1 MNSSIMNTYNR
12 YPVSFE
18 SGKGPW
24 LKSKDGKDYL
34 DFAAG
39 IAVNILGHNHPELNE
54 VMKESADKIWHLS
67 NLYEI
72 PEQEKLAK
80 KLCSLSFAEKVFFC
94 NSGAES
100 VEGAIKVARKYF
112 YSMGET
118 RRNEIITFSGSFHG
132 RTLATL
138 AAAGNSSYL
147 EGFGPTPKGFI
158 SVPFGNHEAFKNA
171 ITENTAG
178 VLIESIQGEGGIRV
192 IPEDCLRAIRK
203 ICTEK
208 RILLIFDEVQSGV
221 CRTGK
226 FFGYEWASVQPDIVT
241 LAKALGGGFPIGAIL
256 TTNEIAKSM
265 VNGSHGSTFG
275 GNPLACLIGD
285 KVLEIIEKEK
295 IISNVSVISKI
306 LFEGL
311 DVLLKKHDNKI
322 SGIRGKGLMIGI
334 ECLEKNSLITE
345 QAFKEGLLLV
355 NAGDNVVRI
364 LPPLNISKSDALLGI
379 ERLDQALSNIRL

>member
-18 SGKGPW
+18 SGHGPW

-39 IAVNILGHNHPELNE
+39 IAVNILGHNHPDLNE
-54 VMKESADKIWHLS
+54 AMKVSADKIWHLS

-100 VEGAIKVARKYF
+100 VEGAIKIARKYF
-112 YSMGET
+112 YTMGET
-118 RRNEIITFSGSFHG
+118 ERNEIITFSGSFHG

-138 AAAGNSSYL
+138 AAAANSRYL
-147 EGFGPTPKGFI
+147 EGFGPIPKGFV

-171 ITENTAG
+171 INENTAG

-208 RILLIFDEVQSGV
+208 GILLIFDEVQSGV

-226 FFGYEWASVQPDIVT
+226 FFGYEWASVKPDIVT
-241 LAKALGGGFPIGAIL
+241 LAKALGGGFPLGAIL
-256 TTNEIAKSM
+256 TTNEVAKSM

-275 GNPLACLIGD
+275 GNPLACMIGD

-295 IISNVSVISKI
+295 IITNVSVISKI

-311 DVLLKKHDNKI
+311 SDLLKKHDNKI
-322 SGIRGKGLMIGI
+322 FGIRGKGLMIGI

-355 NAGDNVVRI
+355 NAGDNVVRM
-364 LPPLNISKSDALLGI
+364 LPPLNISESDALLGI
-379 ERLDQALSNIRL
+379 EKLDQALSNIKL